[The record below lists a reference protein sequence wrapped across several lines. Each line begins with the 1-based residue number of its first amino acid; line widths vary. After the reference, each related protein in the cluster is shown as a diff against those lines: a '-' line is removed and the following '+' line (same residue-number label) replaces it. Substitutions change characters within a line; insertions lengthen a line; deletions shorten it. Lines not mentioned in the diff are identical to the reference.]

1 MCKDKK
7 KIRHGRTKKKK
18 KMSQHIQ
25 VEETSQSWQVSQ
37 EKTEVISHGITEWK
51 GKKAKTK
58 SYKLQRIKEII
69 FVIYLMRVS
78 CVM

>member
-1 MCKDKK
+1 MEEP
-7 KIRHGRTKKKK
+7 KKK

>member
-1 MCKDKK
+1 
-7 KIRHGRTKKKK
+7 
-18 KMSQHIQ
+18 MSQHIQ